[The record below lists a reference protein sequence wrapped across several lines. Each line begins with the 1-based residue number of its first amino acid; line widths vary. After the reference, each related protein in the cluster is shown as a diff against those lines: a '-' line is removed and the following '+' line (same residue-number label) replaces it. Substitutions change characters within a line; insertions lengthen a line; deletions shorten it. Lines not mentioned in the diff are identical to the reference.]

1 MARSNELFRS
11 EAVQKLRDPQQLD
24 SVITL
29 TTPRT
34 WLILLSFGLIISG
47 FTVWGFVG
55 SLPLKVHGLGTFLMS
70 GSSVFVVKA
79 PGGGEVAEINIS
91 EGDQVAA
98 GSRVVVLKSPEL
110 RERVA
115 TAERELAQIRA
126 QRELQAEYMERD
138 VLQRASNTLAQI
150 QVQEGKIFTLGE
162 RLDYLRQLAEIN
174 RDELSRKYITRD
186 VLEKTLDQIADTD
199 QEISSARVDIAKLET
214 AQSEYENEQLQKLED
229 LDAEILRAESSLI
242 EVRTKADTEQ
252 VVYSPAAGVVTE
264 IDINI
269 GVHVESGQQLLTI
282 EQHGKGLTMYAY
294 VPVTKGKKVQL
305 GMKAQVAPTFVE
317 RDLYGSILGKVI
329 RISDLPVDPALLQ
342 KRFGNEEV
350 VKSLIGGGPPL
361 EIHIELEKDP
371 STESGFLWTSSK
383 GPPVQITAGSG
394 ASISIITREMHPVDL
409 IVPIAETWTN

>member
-115 TAERELAQIRA
+115 TAERELAQLRD
-126 QRELQAEYMERD
+126 QRKLQAEYMERD

-174 RDELSRKYITRD
+174 RDELSRK
-186 VLEKTLDQIADTD
+186 L
-199 QEISSARVDIAKLET
+199 
-214 AQSEYENEQLQKLED
+214 QL
-229 LDAEILRAESSLI
+229 
-242 EVRTKADTEQ
+242 
-252 VVYSPAAGVVTE
+252 
-264 IDINI
+264 
-269 GVHVESGQQLLTI
+269 
-282 EQHGKGLTMYAY
+282 
-294 VPVTKGKKVQL
+294 
-305 GMKAQVAPTFVE
+305 
-317 RDLYGSILGKVI
+317 
-329 RISDLPVDPALLQ
+329 
-342 KRFGNEEV
+342 
-350 VKSLIGGGPPL
+350 
-361 EIHIELEKDP
+361 
-371 STESGFLWTSSK
+371 
-383 GPPVQITAGSG
+383 
-394 ASISIITREMHPVDL
+394 
-409 IVPIAETWTN
+409 